1 MAFTHVASRVQTA
14 VARMGDSLGMP
25 GRTAF
30 PLFGRSAAILFV
42 AALIVVGS
50 LLNACA
56 VAEPSTH
63 APDPRSTTRA
73 AESGSAD
80 QPGAGIRDFL
90 GNAIPNPE
98 ATITPA
104 QNSWDAAPVPAGLM
118 ATVISADHDSGTLVL
133 LDAVRAWGAEHQAR
147 VTVLDASSAEA
158 MTAAFTDALVESPD
172 IVIGVGSGVVDVFA
186 LETAQFLDQQF
197 LVLGAQ
203 LAEPT
208 ENVTAV
214 IWPGA
219 SFRGTGISEADADA
233 DADAAVTAERARD
246 AVAAGVAAMIWDL
259 GGIVIQLP

>member
-1 MAFTHVASRVQTA
+1 MQFTHVAWLVQTA
-14 VARMGDSLGMP
+14 VVRVGDYLGMP
-25 GRTAF
+25 RRTVA
-30 PLFGRSAAILFV
+30 PPVGCGVAISFV

-56 VAEPSTH
+56 GAEPSRP
-63 APDPRSTTRA
+63 APDSRSTPLA
-73 AESGSAD
+73 AETGSTSETGVAV
-80 QPGAGIRDFL
+80 RDFL
-90 GNAIPNPE
+90 GGGIPHPE

-104 QNSWDAAPVPAGLM
+104 QNSWDTAPVPADLT
-118 ATVISADHDSGTLVL
+118 AAVISSGHGSGTLTL
-133 LDAVRAWGAEHQAR
+133 LDAVRTWAAAHQAR
-147 VTVLDASSAEA
+147 VTVFDASSVEA
-158 MTAAFTDALVESPD
+158 MTTAFTDALAESPD
-172 IVIGVGSGVVDVFA
+172 IVIGVGGGVVDVFA

-233 DADAAVTAERARD
+233 DADVTAERARD
-246 AVAAGVAAMIWDL
+246 AVDAGIAAVIWDL
-259 GGIVIQLP
+259 TGIVIQLP